1 MKNNKQKG
9 GVDKIFRLR
18 IFLSIL
24 NKILNMDWQIS
35 LYYIIPAVFIILLVF
50 PVFFEVRISFNPM
63 YNRGVIAIF
72 VFKINILYFIVSF
85 HGKYIELQNKKE
97 TKRQA
102 LEFSSPQFALIEEF
116 GRQIKDKIRL
126 KKCLVFYNIG
136 TGDAF
141 QSAMICGLLNQIFTY
156 ICLFVKSKKPTAS
169 FCIYDTVSYNK
180 PQSEI
185 AGRVALSISFFDV
198 VYSFIL
204 SLILTKKQN
213 TQ

>member
-1 MKNNKQKG
+1 MKTIRLGPYFFVLFKQ
-9 GVDKIFRLR
+9 DIFM
-18 IFLSIL
+18 
-24 NKILNMDWQIS
+24 NWMIS

-50 PVFFEVRISFNPM
+50 PIFVEVRISFNPM
-63 YNRGVIAIF
+63 FNRGVIAIF
-72 VFKINILYFIVSF
+72 IFKINIIYFIVSL

-97 TKRQA
+97 TKMQA

-116 GRQIKDKIRL
+116 GKQIKDKIRM
-126 KKCLVFYNIG
+126 KKCYIFYNIG

-141 QSAMICGLLNQIFTY
+141 QSAIICGLLNQMLTY
-156 ICLFVKSKKPTAS
+156 LFLCVKSKKPTAS

-204 SLILTKKQN
+204 SLILTKISKNNAQ
-213 TQ
+213 